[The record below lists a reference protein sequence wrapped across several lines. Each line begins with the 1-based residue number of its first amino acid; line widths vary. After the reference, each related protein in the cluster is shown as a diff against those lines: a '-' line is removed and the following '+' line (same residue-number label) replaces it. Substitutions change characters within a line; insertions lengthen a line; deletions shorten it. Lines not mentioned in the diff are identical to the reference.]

1 MEIIS
6 YVGVKGGN
14 RSFKMPLTL
23 RRREKKNILSY
34 TTSTSRYAFSAAPV
48 RSRITLHAFLVGIA
62 HAVDKTVA
70 RWKTACAIIAALFAL
85 AGIAAAV
92 SYAANHTGPLAL
104 SGTSELEAL
113 DNMMA
118 SFASGNALY
127 YNESG
132 DLLGSEKSA
141 GEMAALLKKPV
152 TYQTYTVQA
161 GDTLG
166 GITRKF
172 ELTNLSTII
181 AINNIKNARSLY
193 VGQKL
198 RIPSIDGM
206 LYTVAPGN
214 SLNGISVKFNI
225 PLEDLLDV
233 NDLGTNVLTVGQQ
246 LFIPGAKMNSDAL
259 HEVLGD
265 LFKNPITAKH
275 HVSSPFGWRPDPFT
289 GVRSYHTGIDFACAK
304 GTPIHASM
312 AGKVIFAGWSNIFG
326 NYVILSHANGYQTLY
341 GHMDKIQVKKGENVT
356 QATVI
361 GLVGST
367 GYSTGDHLHF
377 TVYKNGKLVNPA
389 TVLK

>member
-23 RRREKKNILSY
+23 RRREQKNLLSY
-34 TTSTSRYAFSAAPV
+34 TSRGVFSATPV
-48 RSRITLHAFLVGIA
+48 RSRITLHAFLVGVA
-62 HAVDKTVA
+62 HAGDKLVA
-70 RWKTACAIIAALFAL
+70 RWKTACAMLAALFAL

-104 SGTSELEAL
+104 SGSATLELEAL

-118 SFASGNALY
+118 LFASGNALH

-132 DLLGSEKSA
+132 DLLGIEKSA
-141 GEMAALLKKPV
+141 AEMAALLKKPV
-152 TYQTYTVQA
+152 TYQMYTVQA

-172 ELTNLSTII
+172 GLTNLSTII

-198 RIPSIDGM
+198 RVPSIDGM
-206 LYTVAPGN
+206 LYTVAHGN
-214 SLNGISVKFNI
+214 SLNGISVKFAV

-233 NDLGTNVLTVGQQ
+233 NDLGTNVLAVGQQ
-246 LFIPGAKMNSDAL
+246 LFIPGAKMNSAAL

-265 LFKNPITAKH
+265 LFKNPIFAKH

-304 GTPIHASM
+304 GTPIHAAL

-341 GHMDKIQVKKGENVT
+341 GHMDKIQVKKGESVT
-356 QATVI
+356 QSTVI